1 LVERSRS
8 GGIIPPSPEHVAV
21 PAIEAPFAS
30 AIFASSESAPKL
42 IPVM

>member
-1 LVERSRS
+1 M
-8 GGIIPPSPEHVAV
+8 PPSPEQVAV
-21 PAIEAPFAS
+21 PAIDAPFAS